1 MEIKK
6 VVVIGSGT
14 MGSGI
19 AAHLCNANI
28 PVTLLDLK
36 TDISEKARDNIQRS
50 KPPLL
55 LDKSKINNIKVGNI
69 FENFSEVKEAD
80 WVVEA
85 VVERID
91 VKHDIYEK
99 IFKERK
105 KGAIVSS
112 NTSSIPIKVLSQ
124 NLTEGEKKDFCITH
138 FFNPVRYMALL
149 EIVKNENNDLEK
161 INALKK
167 FCEIELGKGA
177 IVCNDTPG
185 FLGNRVG
192 VYAMQI
198 AMTEAF
204 KMKLSIEEAD
214 AIFGRPMGIP
224 KTGIFGLYDLIGIDL
239 MADVLKS
246 FIKELPK
253 TDNFHEV
260 AKEIPLVKK
269 LIETGYTGRKGKG
282 GFYRINKTDGK
293 KVMEALNLETG
304 EYHASKKINIK
315 SGKVDL
321 VALINRDDKY
331 GKYAWSVISKII
343 KYASSLI
350 PGITKE
356 FNDIDEAMRLG
367 FNWSKGPFE
376 MLEEIGVDNF
386 FNKVDEYGN
395 IDFLENLAKSK
406 NEKFYGERQKYTDIE
421 TLGKVKKKATSIDG
435 NDSAKIYRFKDYNI
449 VEFTT
454 KANALD
460 YDSMDA
466 LNKATDKPLIIIN
479 ESMQF
484 SAGVNLS
491 YTMNYADKRD
501 FKSIEKFIKY
511 FQETCK
517 QLKYSDHP
525 VISAPSGLTLGGGF
539 EVMVQSNFVASHTNI
554 VVGLVETIVG
564 LVPAGGGCKEM
575 LARWLETEEAKK
587 DPHYAPLRVFDIIG
601 NAKTATSP
609 VEAEPLKYLRAKDKK
624 IMNRNSLLEVS
635 KKIIEENRDFKTPS
649 ENSFNLP
656 GKAVK
661 DEMIKTLEKLYD
673 DKIILDH
680 GMEVGKELANVLS
693 GGDTTI
699 DKTLSEDDMFKLEL
713 DSFMRLIE
721 TKKTQERIKHTLA
734 TGKPLVN
741 YYFLLFF
748 IFYFFITKFF
758 NYLLFFSYLLQ
769 IKFSFPF
776 FYSFIFF
783 YNSFFFCNSSF
794 NYFLFF

>member
-1 MEIKK
+1 MKIKN

-19 AAHLCNANI
+19 AAHLCNANV

-36 TDISEKARDNIQRS
+36 TEISEKARDRIHKSR
-50 KPPLL
+50 PPLL
-55 LDKSKINNIKVGNI
+55 LDRSKINNIKVGNI
-69 FENFSEVKEAD
+69 NDNFDVVKDAD

-91 VKHDIYEK
+91 IKHQIYEK
-99 IFKERK
+99 IFKARK
-105 KGAIVSS
+105 EGAIVSS
-112 NTSSIPIKVLSQ
+112 NTSSIPIKVLSEH
-124 NLTEGEKKDFCITH
+124 LTDKEKKDFCITH
-138 FFNPVRYMALL
+138 FFNPVRYMGLL
-149 EIVKNENNDLEK
+149 EIVKNENNDLNK
-161 INALKK
+161 INELKE

-204 KMKLSIEEAD
+204 KMKLSVEEAD

-224 KTGIFGLYDLIGIDL
+224 KTGVFGLYDLIGIDL

-246 FIKELPK
+246 FIKELPE
-253 TDNFHEV
+253 TDKFHEV

-269 LIETGYTGRKGKG
+269 LIDTGYTGRKGKG
-282 GFYRINKTDGK
+282 GFYRITKTGTT
-293 KVMEALNLETG
+293 KVMEAINLATG
-304 EYHASKKINIK
+304 DYSPAKKIDLK
-315 SGKVDL
+315 SDKVDL
-321 VALINRDDKY
+321 KVLIDRKDKY
-331 GKYAWSVISKII
+331 GEYAWSVISKII
-343 KYASSLI
+343 KYASSLV
-350 PGITKE
+350 PGITRE

-367 FNWSKGPFE
+367 FNWAKGPFE
-376 MLEEIGVDNF
+376 MLEEIGVKNF
-386 FNKVDEYGN
+386 FDKVDDFSGN
-395 IDFLENLAKSK
+395 SFLENLSK
-406 NEKFYGERQKYTDIE
+406 TLNEDFYGERQKYTNIV
-421 TLGKVKKKATSIDG
+421 TLGKVKKTASSLDG
-435 NDSAKIYRFKDYNI
+435 NDSAKIYKFSDYNI

-466 LNKATDKPLIIIN
+466 LKKATDKPLIIIN

-484 SAGVNLS
+484 SAGVNLT
-491 YTMNYADKRD
+491 YTMQFADKKD

-517 QLKYSDHP
+517 HLKYSKHP

-564 LVPAGGGCKEM
+564 LIPAGGGCKEM
-575 LARWLETEEAKK
+575 LARWLDTDEAKK
-587 DPHYAPLRVFDIIG
+587 DSNFAPLKVFDIIG
-601 NAKTATSP
+601 YGKTATSP
-609 VEAEPLKYLRAKDKK
+609 VEAEPMKYLRPNDKK

-635 KKIIEENRDFKTPS
+635 KKILSENKDFKAP
-649 ENSFNLP
+649 EEHKFNLP
-656 GKAVK
+656 GKAVRG
-661 DEMIKTLEKLYD
+661 EMDKILEKLYN
-673 DKIILDH
+673 DKVILEH
-680 GMEVGKELANVLS
+680 GVEVAKELAHVLS

-699 DKTLSEDDMFKLEL
+699 DKTLSEDDLFKLEL
-713 DSFMRLIE
+713 DAFMRLIE
-721 TKKTQERIKHTLA
+721 TQKTQDRIKHTLA

-741 YYFLLFF
+741 
-748 IFYFFITKFF
+748 
-758 NYLLFFSYLLQ
+758 
-769 IKFSFPF
+769 
-776 FYSFIFF
+776 
-783 YNSFFFCNSSF
+783 
-794 NYFLFF
+794 

>member
-1 MEIKK
+1 MDIKK

-36 TDISEKARDNIQRS
+36 TEISEKARDRIHKS

-55 LDKSKINNIKVGNI
+55 IDKSKINNIKVGNI
-69 FENFSEVKEAD
+69 SDNFDAVKDAD

-91 VKHDIYEK
+91 IKHQIYEK
-99 IFKERK
+99 IFKVRK
-105 KGAIVSS
+105 DGAIVSS
-112 NTSSIPIKVLSQ
+112 NTSSIPIKILSEH
-124 NLTEGEKKDFCITH
+124 LTNIEKKDFCITH
-138 FFNPVRYMALL
+138 FFNPVRYMGLL
-149 EIVKNENNDLEK
+149 EIVKNENNDLNK
-161 INALKK
+161 INQLKK
-167 FCEIELGKGA
+167 FCEVELGKGA
-177 IVCNDTPG
+177 IICNDTPG

-192 VYAMQI
+192 VYAMQV

-224 KTGIFGLYDLIGIDL
+224 KTGVFGLYDLIGIDL

-253 TDNFHEV
+253 SDEFHEV

-282 GFYRINKTDGK
+282 GFYRMNKTGSI
-293 KVMEALNLETG
+293 KVMEAINLETG
-304 EYHASKKINIK
+304 DYSISKKIDIK
-315 SGKVDL
+315 TDQVDL
-321 VALINRDDKY
+321 KRLINRKDKY
-331 GKYAWSVISKII
+331 GNYAWSVISKII
-343 KYASSLI
+343 KYASSLV
-350 PGITKE
+350 PKITKE

-376 MLEEIGVDNF
+376 MLEEIGVKNF
-386 FNKVDEYGN
+386 FDKIDDFKGN
-395 IDFLENLAKSK
+395 NFLEELSK
-406 NEKFYGERQKYTDIE
+406 NKNDNFYGERQKYTNIE
-421 TLGKVKKKATSIDG
+421 TLGKVKKTASSVDG
-435 NDSAKIYRFKDYNI
+435 NNSAKIYRFNDYNI

-466 LNKATDKPLIIIN
+466 LKKATDKPLIIIN

-484 SAGVNLS
+484 SAGVNLT
-491 YTMNYADKRD
+491 YTMEFADKRD

-517 QLKYSDHP
+517 HLKYSKYP

-564 LVPAGGGCKEM
+564 LIPAGGGCKEM
-575 LARWLETEEAKK
+575 LARWLDTDEAKK
-587 DPHYAPLRVFDIIG
+587 DPNFAPLKVFDIIG
-601 NAKTATSP
+601 YGKTATSP
-609 VEAEPLKYLRAKDKK
+609 VEAEPMKYLMPEDKK
-624 IMNRNSLLEVS
+624 IMNRNSLFEVS
-635 KKIIEENRDFKTPS
+635 KKIIMENTDFKAP
-649 ENSFNLP
+649 EELKFNLP
-656 GKAVK
+656 GKSV
-661 DEMIKTLEKLYD
+661 LEDMNKILDNLYNE
-673 DKIILDH
+673 KIILDH
-680 GMEVGKELANVLS
+680 GVIVAKELANVLS

-699 DKTLSEDDMFKLEL
+699 DKTLSEDDLFKLEL
-713 DSFMRLIE
+713 DAFMKLIE
-721 TKKTQERIKHTLA
+721 TKETQDRIKHTLA

-741 YYFLLFF
+741 
-748 IFYFFITKFF
+748 
-758 NYLLFFSYLLQ
+758 
-769 IKFSFPF
+769 
-776 FYSFIFF
+776 
-783 YNSFFFCNSSF
+783 
-794 NYFLFF
+794 

>member
-1 MEIKK
+1 MKIKN

-19 AAHLCNANI
+19 AAHLCNANV

-36 TDISEKARDNIQRS
+36 TEISEKARERIHKSR
-50 KPPLL
+50 PPLL
-55 LDKSKINNIKVGNI
+55 IDKSKINNIKVGNI
-69 FENFSEVKEAD
+69 SDDFNVVKDAD

-91 VKHDIYEK
+91 IKHQIYKK
-99 IFKERK
+99 IFKTRK
-105 KGAIVSS
+105 DGAIVSS
-112 NTSSIPIKVLSQ
+112 NTSSIPIKVLSEH
-124 NLTEGEKKDFCITH
+124 LTDVEKKDFCITH
-138 FFNPVRYMALL
+138 FFNPVRYMGLL
-149 EIVKNENNDLEK
+149 EIVKNENNDLNK
-161 INALKK
+161 INQLKE

-177 IVCNDTPG
+177 IICNDTPG

-192 VYAMQI
+192 VYAMQV

-204 KMKLSIEEAD
+204 KMKLSVEEAD
-214 AIFGRPMGIP
+214 SIFGRPMGIP
-224 KTGIFGLYDLIGIDL
+224 KTGVFGLYDLIGIDL

-253 TDNFHEV
+253 SDEFHKV

-282 GFYRINKTDGK
+282 GFYRMNKTGVT
-293 KVMEALNLETG
+293 KVMEAINLETG
-304 EYHASKKINIK
+304 DYSPSKKINVK
-315 SGKVDL
+315 SDKVDL
-321 VALINRDDKY
+321 KGLINRKDKY
-331 GKYAWSVISKII
+331 GEYAWSVLSKII
-343 KYASSLI
+343 KYASSLV

-367 FNWSKGPFE
+367 FNWAKGPFE
-376 MLEEIGVDNF
+376 MLEEIGVKNF
-386 FNKVDEYGN
+386 FDKVDDYKDN
-395 IDFLENLAKSK
+395 NFLENLSKTK
-406 NEKFYGERQKYTDIE
+406 NEDFYGERQKYTNIE
-421 TLGKVKKKATSIDG
+421 TLGKVKKTASSLDG
-435 NDSAKIYRFKDYNI
+435 NDSAKIYRFNDYNI

-466 LNKATDKPLIIIN
+466 LKKATDKPLIIIN

-484 SAGVNLS
+484 SAGVNLT
-491 YTMNYADKRD
+491 YTMQFADKND

-517 QLKYSDHP
+517 HLKYSKHP

-564 LVPAGGGCKEM
+564 LTPAGGGCKEM
-575 LARWLETEEAKK
+575 LARWLDTHEAKA
-587 DPHYAPLRVFDIIG
+587 DPNYASLKVFDIIG
-601 NAKTATSP
+601 YGKTATSP
-609 VEAEPLKYLRAKDKK
+609 VEAESMKYLRPEDKK

-635 KKIIEENRDFKTPS
+635 KKILMENKGFKAPN
-649 ENSFNLP
+649 ELKFKLP
-656 GKAVK
+656 GKAVRG
-661 DEMIKTLEKLYD
+661 EMDKILEKLYN
-673 DKIILDH
+673 DKVILDH
-680 GMEVGKELANVLS
+680 GVEVAKELAHVLS

-699 DKTLSEDDMFKLEL
+699 DKTLSEDDLFKLEL
-713 DSFMRLIE
+713 DAFMRLIE
-721 TKKTQERIKHTLA
+721 TRKTQDRIKHTLT

-741 YYFLLFF
+741 
-748 IFYFFITKFF
+748 
-758 NYLLFFSYLLQ
+758 
-769 IKFSFPF
+769 
-776 FYSFIFF
+776 
-783 YNSFFFCNSSF
+783 
-794 NYFLFF
+794 

>member
-1 MEIKK
+1 MKINH

-36 TDISEKARDNIQRS
+36 TEISEQARDRIHKSR
-50 KPPLL
+50 PPLL

-69 FENFSEVKEAD
+69 SDDFAQVKEAD
-80 WVVEA
+80 WIVEA

-91 VKHDIYEK
+91 IKHDIYKK

-124 NLTEGEKKDFCITH
+124 NLTKEEKKDFCITH
-138 FFNPVRYMALL
+138 FFNPVRYMGLL

-161 INALKK
+161 INFLKK
-167 FCEIELGKGA
+167 FCENELGKGA

-204 KMKLSIEEAD
+204 KMKLSVEEAD

-224 KTGIFGLYDLIGIDL
+224 KTGTFGLYDLIGIDL

-253 TDNFHEV
+253 SDKFQEV
-260 AKEIPLVKK
+260 AKETPLIKK
-269 LIETGYTGRKGKG
+269 LIETGHTGRKGKG
-282 GFYRINKTDGK
+282 GFYRVNKIDGK
-293 KVMEALNLETG
+293 KIMEALNLETG
-304 EYHASKKINIK
+304 KYSPSKKINIK
-315 SGKVDL
+315 SEKIDL
-321 VALINRDDKY
+321 KALINRDDKY
-331 GKYAWSVISKII
+331 GEYAWSVISKII
-343 KYASSLI
+343 KYASSLV

-367 FNWSKGPFE
+367 FNWIKGPFE
-376 MLEEIGVDNF
+376 MLEEIGVNNF
-386 FNKVDEYGN
+386 FDKVDDYKDN
-395 IDFLENLAKSK
+395 SFLKNLAKSK
-406 NEKFYGERQKYTDIE
+406 DEKFYGERQKYTDIE
-421 TLGKVKKKATSIDG
+421 TLGKVKKTAVSVDG
-435 NDSAKIYRFKDYNI
+435 NNSAEIYRFKDYNI

-454 KANALD
+454 KANTLD

-466 LNKATDKPLIIIN
+466 LKKATDKPLIIIN

-491 YTMNYADKRD
+491 YTMDFADKGD
-501 FKSIEKFIKY
+501 FKSIEKFIRY

-517 QLKYSDHP
+517 HLKYSDHP

-539 EVMVQSNFVASHTNI
+539 EVMVHSNFVASHTNI

-564 LVPAGGGCKEM
+564 LTPAGGGCKEM
-575 LARWLETEEAKK
+575 LARWIETEDAKK
-587 DPHYAPLRVFDIIG
+587 DSHYAPLKVFDIIG
-601 NAKTATSP
+601 YAKTATSP
-609 VEAEPLKYLRAKDKK
+609 VEAEPMKYLRAADKK

-635 KKIIEENRDFKTPS
+635 KKIIEENRDFKSPNETKFS
-649 ENSFNLP
+649 LP
-656 GKAVK
+656 GKSVK
-661 DEMIKTLEKLYD
+661 DEMIKVLEKLYN
-673 DKIILDH
+673 DKVILDH
-680 GMEVGKELANVLS
+680 GMEVGKELAHVLS
-693 GGDTTI
+693 GGDTTVNKI
-699 DKTLSEDDMFKLEL
+699 LSEEDMFKLEL
-713 DSFMRLIE
+713 DSFMKLIE
-721 TKKTQERIKHTLA
+721 TKKTQERIKYTLA

-741 YYFLLFF
+741 
-748 IFYFFITKFF
+748 
-758 NYLLFFSYLLQ
+758 
-769 IKFSFPF
+769 
-776 FYSFIFF
+776 
-783 YNSFFFCNSSF
+783 
-794 NYFLFF
+794 